1 MSVERPDA
9 TALDLVLRVDTRSQG
24 VPQTETDQQDDRSKL
39 ISKLVPVILSDLD
52 KDNLISG
59 IAGKSIERA
68 HCLCSKGENSFTK
81 EY

>member
-9 TALDLVLRVDTRSQG
+9 TTLDLVLRVDTRSQG

-39 ISKLVPVILSDLD
+39 ISKLVRAILSDLD

-59 IAGKSIERA
+59 IAGKSIDRA
-68 HCLCSKGENSFTK
+68 YSLYG
-81 EY
+81 